1 MNSNLFGKPPKGM
14 SIQKERGAGF
24 FIINLN
30 LKMKWLFV
38 TCSSFLLQFPSRMSK
53 CPLKDI

>member
-30 LKMKWLFV
+30 FKNEMVIRYLLLFSI
-38 TCSSFLLQFPSRMSK
+38 TISL
-53 CPLKDI
+53 